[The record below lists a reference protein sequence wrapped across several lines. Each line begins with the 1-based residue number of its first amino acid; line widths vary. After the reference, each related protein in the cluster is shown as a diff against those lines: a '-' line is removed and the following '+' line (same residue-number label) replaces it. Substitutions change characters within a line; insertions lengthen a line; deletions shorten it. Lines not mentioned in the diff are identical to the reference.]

1 MKKLIRRMERVNTL
15 IQIQSSILVICV
27 IALTVVISLLINF
40 DGINASSII
49 TEIMPQNYHQRF

>member
-15 IQIQSSILVICV
+15 IQIQSSILVTCV
-27 IALTVVISLLINF
+27 IALTLALSLLINF

-49 TEIMPQNYHQRF
+49 SEIMPQNYHQRF

>member
-1 MKKLIRRMERVNTL
+1 MERVNTL